1 MPLPRPH
8 PLVSKSILPP
18 SNAVF
23 AQNALPEHIIYG
35 PISAPTP
42 MSDRL
47 CAPSAEKPLLV
58 SMTGNDM
65 RDYILVKR
73 NLFAEVTSVL
83 EIFGAVVA
91 NSLVQML
98 WADIFDPKLVE
109 YVSNPCLMKKLPKE
123 LETDCWS
130 NSNSMDN
137 SGQALCSLCSSL

>member
-1 MPLPRPH
+1 
-8 PLVSKSILPP
+8 
-18 SNAVF
+18 
-23 AQNALPEHIIYG
+23 
-35 PISAPTP
+35 

-47 CAPSAEKPLLV
+47 FAPSAEKPLLV

-65 RDYILVKR
+65 RVYILVKR
-73 NLFAEVTSVL
+73 NLFAEVISVL
-83 EIFGAVVA
+83 EVFGVVVA

-98 WADIFDPKLVE
+98 WGDISDPKLAE
-109 YVSNPCLMKKLPKE
+109 YASNPCLMKKLLKG